1 MIPKTFKLFNTTWTV
16 KQVNKIDKQGSMGLC
31 DYGLATISLRKN
43 LKKDIKE
50 ATFHHELIH
59 AILDTLNYDKL
70 SRDEKF
76 VDTFGQALHQA
87 LKTFDY
93 GK

>member
-16 KQVNKIDKQGSMGLC
+16 KQVNKIDNQGSMGLC

-50 ATFHHELIH
+50 ATFHHELVH

-87 LKTFDY
+87 ITTFDY